1 MKNKNDYLWQK
12 TNEIFHQSNFDVML
26 SSFVMWVS
34 VFLCL
39 LFPIFGFALAFFVF
53 SFALVGFKSN
63 VVNSIQGKEIIVEG
77 VFLYYKRCISC
88 FCLQICSLVLICLW
102 SILLVFPG
110 IVCGLNYSFAPYIM
124 ADNPSYSATRCLN
137 ESKKLVYGKRLDI
150 FLVYLMEA
158 FFVLVVDLVFSC
170 LMIILNYFASVPSW
184 VGIVVPLIIST
195 FVFFVFIYPY
205 FEMVVS
211 GYYLDAKKEKQK
223 SSKKAPKS
231 SSNVE

>member
-63 VVNSIQGKEIIVEG
+63 VVNSIQGKEIKVEG

-88 FCLQICSLVLICLW
+88 FCLQICTLVLICLW

-137 ESKKLVYGKRLDI
+137 ESKKLVYGKRLEI

-158 FFVLVVDLVFSC
+158 FFVLVVDLVLSC

-231 SSNVE
+231 SSNIE